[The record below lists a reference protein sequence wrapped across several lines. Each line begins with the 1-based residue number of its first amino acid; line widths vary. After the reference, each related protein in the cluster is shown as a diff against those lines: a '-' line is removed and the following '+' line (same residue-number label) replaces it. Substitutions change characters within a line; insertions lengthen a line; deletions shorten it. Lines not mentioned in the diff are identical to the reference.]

1 MFGEILALAILTG
14 DVWAM
19 VDISQRAPSPGAKI
33 IWIVV
38 ILLLPVWDWP
48 SGSCLDRGGYGI
60 DPLPA
65 GRKGRG

>member
-19 VDISQRAPSPGAKI
+19 VDISQRAPSQGAKV

-38 ILLLPVWDWP
+38 ILLLPALGLALWFMLGP
-48 SGSCLDRGGYGI
+48 RGI
-60 DPLPA
+60 
-65 GRKGRG
+65 RN